1 MPYTKKNFKPHVMR
15 HPKTGKSSRANTY
28 DQHIALGKK
37 GYVHSSSKKK
47 KKKKKKSSR
56 VRDSFP
62 DAVEKRLKGGY

>member
-1 MPYTKKNFKPHVMR
+1 MAYSQKNFKPHTMR

-28 DQHIALGKK
+28 AQHIALGKR
-37 GYVHSSSKKK
+37 GYVHSSKKK
-47 KKKKKKSSR
+47 TSR

>member
-28 DQHIALGKK
+28 AQHIALGKR

-47 KKKKKKSSR
+47 KKTSR

>member
-1 MPYTKKNFKPHVMR
+1 MPKKTKKGFKPHTMY
-15 HPKTGKSSRANTY
+15 HPKTGKTSRANTY
-28 DQHIALGKK
+28 DQHIALGKR

-47 KKKKKKSSR
+47 ASR